1 MQLLTKIIEMN
12 MPRYAWRRALIALVC
27 LSWFS
32 EVAVAQQSLF
42 DTKNWRFMNPTLMGF
57 TFFDVDFVDNSQVF
71 AVGSEGGIAK
81 STDGGST
88 WTYGVCCVLVVCFLC
103 SVVVFCVAFGCGFPS
118 CIVSVFLL
126 VLAVVMGSFVLLFK
140 VEFVVFML
148 CSFCVGFLCCGF
160 VQY

>member
-1 MQLLTKIIEMN
+1 MLQAARQPDVSSVFLISLCFVVDFSFLLVLALLLAVIEFSLRCCSRLSLLCSSLCSLVSIVCVCCLLILLLT
-12 MPRYAWRRALIALVC
+12 LLC
-27 LSWFS
+27 F
-32 EVAVAQQSLF
+32 
-42 DTKNWRFMNPTLMGF
+42 
-57 TFFDVDFVDNSQVF
+57 
-71 AVGSEGGIAK
+71 
-81 STDGGST
+81 
-88 WTYGVCCVLVVCFLC
+88 GVCCVLVVCFLC

-140 VEFVVFML
+140 VEFVVFLL

>member
-1 MQLLTKIIEMN
+1 MFFPVFLGVDCLCLL
-12 MPRYAWRRALIALVC
+12 
-27 LSWFS
+27 
-32 EVAVAQQSLF
+32 
-42 DTKNWRFMNPTLMGF
+42 
-57 TFFDVDFVDNSQVF
+57 FVDPFIDSSVF
-71 AVGSEGGIAK
+71 
-81 STDGGST
+81 
-88 WTYGVCCVLVVCFLC
+88 WCLLC

-140 VEFVVFML
+140 VEFVVFLL

>member
-1 MQLLTKIIEMN
+1 MFFPVFLGVDCLCLL
-12 MPRYAWRRALIALVC
+12 
-27 LSWFS
+27 
-32 EVAVAQQSLF
+32 
-42 DTKNWRFMNPTLMGF
+42 
-57 TFFDVDFVDNSQVF
+57 FVDPFIDSSVF
-71 AVGSEGGIAK
+71 
-81 STDGGST
+81 
-88 WTYGVCCVLVVCFLC
+88 WCLLCFGVCCVWVVCFLC

-140 VEFVVFML
+140 VEFVVFLL